1 MPGQGEREPFPDEE
15 HARRKANANQILDA
29 ALQLLQRWGYKKTTL
44 DDIARQAGISKGTV
58 YLHWKTR
65 EALFDALLLREWL
78 SSIVDLR
85 QRLSNDP
92 AGATLSSLARHI
104 VSIVRSNPL
113 FRAMLLQDTEMLGD
127 LTRSRVGQSAMQ
139 FRLEFTTTYL
149 QKLRATGL
157 LRTDNAM
164 ETQMKMIAAIF
175 MGYFVV
181 DQFLPPG
188 FHFLPAEMAEALA
201 YTLHR
206 AVEPDELLPSKA
218 VEEVTHLFTHL
229 LDQLADMIERTSQG
243 KATDNILSSNDRRA
257 SSAFWMRLLHFAQS
271 CPVQQ
276 GKPI

>member
-243 KATDNILSSNDRRA
+243 KA
-257 SSAFWMRLLHFAQS
+257 
-271 CPVQQ
+271 
-276 GKPI
+276 